1 MNEFRLPSDELEYDV
16 LAKLWELG
24 TGSVRDLH
32 DQLDQQREGLAYAT
46 TAKVVDRLREKG
58 LIERHLSGYLF
69 IYRPRV
75 AREEVEGARAR
86 KAVSRLFGAAPH
98 AAVAALVD
106 AVDAVDPKLLDELE
120 RLIIARRRSKDGA

>member
-1 MNEFRLPSDELEYDV
+1 MKPFRLPSDDLEYDI

-24 TGSVRDLH
+24 VGSVRELH
-32 DQLDQQREGLAYAT
+32 EQLGQREGLVYTT

-58 LIERHLSGYLF
+58 LIERQPRGRAF

-86 KAVSRLFGAAPH
+86 KAVSRLFGTAPH

-106 AVDAVDPKLLDELE
+106 AVDAVDPRLLDELE
-120 RLIIARRRSKDGA
+120 RLVIARRRSKNGA